1 MTSGSMEPQS
11 ARTLADAE
19 RAANAFMSWLEARA
33 IVDSDNTDFQTE
45 QIGAI
50 LMAETAEEMWDAD
63 ESDELDSSKDIT
75 DREMQ
80 IISYVV
86 RKGDIT
92 DADVPYYMVVRAAR
106 LDNGEEFQF
115 STGAIRLMTKIKWLG
130 DHDELPA
137 ECVIRAI
144 ETSKGYSVLKLRR
157 VSPRAVKAR

>member
-1 MTSGSMEPQS
+1 MTSGNLEPQ
-11 ARTLADAE
+11 ATRTLADAE
-19 RAANAFMSWLEARA
+19 RAAASFMNWLEARA
-33 IVDSDNTDFQTE
+33 TVDSDNTDFQTE

-75 DREMQ
+75 DREMS

-86 RKGDIT
+86 RKGDIQ
-92 DADVPYYMVVRAAR
+92 DSEIPYYMVVRAAR

-130 DHDELPA
+130 DHDLLPTD
-137 ECVIRAI
+137 CVIRAT
-144 ETSKGYSVLKLRR
+144 ETSKGFNVLKLRKI
-157 VSPRAVKAR
+157 SPRAVRA